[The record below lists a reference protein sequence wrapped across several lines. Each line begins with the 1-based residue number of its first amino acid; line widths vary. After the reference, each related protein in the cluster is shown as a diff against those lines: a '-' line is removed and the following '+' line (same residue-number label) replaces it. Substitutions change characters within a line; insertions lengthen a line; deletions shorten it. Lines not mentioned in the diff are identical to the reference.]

1 MINHERLIFAAI
13 TAYLLLALAL
23 IFTDSN
29 TDTFIAIQA
38 LTQRLP
44 DVFWGN
50 MTLVADTLFAVAVLT
65 IACSFK
71 PTLFNQS
78 FVLLVLGAVFVQGLK
93 FALDIPRPPAVL
105 NREVLHVIGPFLK
118 NHSFPSGHSFTALAT
133 AGLLVLNTQ
142 RSAWAV
148 IVLIIASVAALSR
161 AAVGAHWPL
170 DICIGSASGLLFA
183 WLAIKIVK
191 EYTWLQTQRLR
202 LTAAVLMTIASC
214 ALLFHDSR
222 YPDTRLLGGVASILA
237 VCVVSYRYWFLNW
250 RQRNSVEATE
260 T

>member
-1 MINHERLIFAAI
+1 MINHERLLFTAI

-29 TDTFIAIQA
+29 ADTFVAIQT

-78 FVLLVLGAVFVQGLK
+78 IVLLVLGAVFVQSLK

-105 NREVLHVIGPFLK
+105 NRELLHVIGPFLK

-133 AGLLVLNTQ
+133 AGLLIANTK
-142 RSAWAV
+142 RSAWAL
-148 IVLIIASVAALSR
+148 IVMAIASIAALSR

-183 WLAIKIVK
+183 WLTIKIVN
-191 EYTWLQTQRLR
+191 EYNWLQSKEIR
-202 LTAAVLMTIASC
+202 LTAAVLMTIASL

-222 YPDTRLLGGVASILA
+222 YPDTRLLGGVASIIA
-237 VCVVSYRYWFLNW
+237 VGIISYRYWFVSW
-250 RQRNSVEATE
+250 RQRHSAEATK